1 MAALEGQTFHYIF
14 ADPPYNKNLVCH
26 TLSCIFGYGLLDS
39 DGLIIM
45 EHCRQEPIADDPA
58 YEVIR
63 EKTYGKETRVS
74 FICRRFPIAVSC
86 YLLVKLQT
94 TLERFST
101 RLDDLIVEL
110 RKGYYTATVQP

>member
-1 MAALEGQTFHYIF
+1 MGSRQCDIQAHQSGGPLFLTERSHM
-14 ADPPYNKNLVCH
+14 DD
-26 TLSCIFGYGLLDS
+26 TLLKAISTTG
-39 DGLIIM
+39 
-45 EHCRQEPIADDPA
+45 
-58 YEVIR
+58 
-63 EKTYGKETRVS
+63 
-74 FICRRFPIAVSC
+74 FPIAVSC

>member
-1 MAALEGQTFHYIF
+1 M
-14 ADPPYNKNLVCH
+14 DD
-26 TLSCIFGYGLLDS
+26 TLLKAISTTG
-39 DGLIIM
+39 
-45 EHCRQEPIADDPA
+45 
-58 YEVIR
+58 
-63 EKTYGKETRVS
+63 
-74 FICRRFPIAVSC
+74 FPIAVSC

>member
-1 MAALEGQTFHYIF
+1 MENMVAHNAII
-14 ADPPYNKNLVCH
+14 ANKQVVDIGHLDIYSILSLLVLKH
-26 TLSCIFGYGLLDS
+26 SQNMG
-39 DGLIIM
+39 
-45 EHCRQEPIADDPA
+45 CRQCDI
-58 YEVIR
+58 I
-63 EKTYGKETRVS
+63 TG
-74 FICRRFPIAVSC
+74 FPIAVSC

>member
-1 MAALEGQTFHYIF
+1 MFH
-14 ADPPYNKNLVCH
+14 
-26 TLSCIFGYGLLDS
+26 S
-39 DGLIIM
+39 
-45 EHCRQEPIADDPA
+45 
-58 YEVIR
+58 
-63 EKTYGKETRVS
+63 
-74 FICRRFPIAVSC
+74 PIAVSC